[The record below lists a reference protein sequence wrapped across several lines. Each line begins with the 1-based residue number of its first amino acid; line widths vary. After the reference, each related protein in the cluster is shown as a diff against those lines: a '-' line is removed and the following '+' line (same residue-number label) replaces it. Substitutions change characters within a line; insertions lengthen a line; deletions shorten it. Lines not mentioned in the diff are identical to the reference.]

1 MDVVPDIA
9 TLTALQRDRLRLLA
23 VIETQERLEATRR
36 LQDVEDLR
44 KELAEDDEIDAAIE
58 NQRQLLD
65 RAAKERFETAESAHQ
80 KQLQELRDAARAR
93 KRQSPPLRVRG
104 GPSRVQRQRLSG
116 APRCSQINT
125 Q

>member
-58 NQRQLLD
+58 SQRQLLD
-65 RAAKERFETAESAHQ
+65 RTAKERVKTAESAH
-80 KQLQELRDAARAR
+80 
-93 KRQSPPLRVRG
+93 
-104 GPSRVQRQRLSG
+104 
-116 APRCSQINT
+116 
-125 Q
+125 